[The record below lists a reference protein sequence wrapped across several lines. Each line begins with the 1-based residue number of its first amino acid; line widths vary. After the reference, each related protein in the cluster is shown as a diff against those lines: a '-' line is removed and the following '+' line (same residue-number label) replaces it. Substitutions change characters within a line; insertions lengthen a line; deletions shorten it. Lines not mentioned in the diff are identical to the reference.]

1 MLLVPHALSAEAKRH
16 KLGTPRRGPR
26 VLTPTAPTEA
36 GPAPLD
42 RSCRSPPGA
51 GAPSTDANHAS
62 ADESL
67 EPPTEQGED
76 LGRGFCRLPETV
88 SEAMLTQGGRPHLLE
103 SVWRDE
109 KQAPRCEDAVRTGS
123 ASRQGPASLLREGLR
138 APPTPRSAATT
149 PPPTPPPTP
158 SYPSG
163 RSSQQPAHARGNQG
177 SGMGQTV
184 CRKACPAPGG
194 AASLVQTLVC

>member
-1 MLLVPHALSAEAKRH
+1 M
-16 KLGTPRRGPR
+16 
-26 VLTPTAPTEA
+26 LTPTAPTEA

-123 ASRQGPASLLREGLR
+123 ASRQGPASLLWEGLR
-138 APPTPRSAATT
+138 APPTPRSARLRPHHRPHHRHPRT
-149 PPPTPPPTP
+149 PQ
-158 SYPSG
+158 G
-163 RSSQQPAHARGNQG
+163 GLRSSQHTPVGTKVPEWARLSAEKPARHRAGLPHLFRLLFAE
-177 SGMGQTV
+177 QTTAV
-184 CRKACPAPGG
+184 VLREPKAEKGKERSP
-194 AASLVQTLVC
+194 QEN